1 MAKHN
6 RKFTRF
12 EMEILN
18 ALWEGGKLP
27 IRDIQEGYP
36 EKTRPAYTTVQ
47 TIVYRLETKGA
58 VRRVRKIGNA
68 HIFEATV
75 TPDEARGRFADEL
88 LAYFGGSMRPLMDY
102 FIKKKQV
109 SADDLDYMQ
118 SRLEEEK
125 PALARRS
132 GAKSRRK

>member
-1 MAKHN
+1 MTKQK

-18 ALWEGGKLP
+18 ALWEHGRLP

-58 VRRVRKIGNA
+58 VKRVKKIGNA

-88 LAYFGGSMRPLMDY
+88 LNYFGGSIRPLMAY
-102 FIKKKQV
+102 FIQKKKV
-109 SADDLDYMQ
+109 SAEDLAYMKSALDAGGLSVTQ
-118 SRLEEEK
+118 EK
-125 PALARRS
+125 TGVKKR
-132 GAKSRRK
+132 